1 MLVFSNWEG
10 VNHGKVALKQC
21 VPLPPLSAE
30 KKECTWKFLK
40 GRILRKLLQER
51 WLQPQGC
58 VLRSIMVQILI
69 LQLPDL
75 GLSIFERSMA
85 ESQLLI
91 DEETRRRMCFASLC
105 LIHPDP
111 NGAAF
116 ALFAFLSP
124 WQVWCTGR
132 QGFFSSRRVWD
143 FCHPPDRSLF
153 LDSKYVVTGT
163 DLDLVLPDPADLLYH
178 SVSKSLMEL
187 WFRHSSFQASVCT
200 PASHVHV
207 PELKARGSYLQS
219 DNKGPY
225 WIKDLDVHQISS
237 RVVLCFGHATKKAA
251 KCSNRAKS
259 KRLVFAVVLSAKE
272 FCDTSMLQTTFD
284 YSWSIKEWWHLMEC
298 RPV

>member
-1 MLVFSNWEG
+1 MTSTTRVCVAFNYGSNLDSAASRSWS
-10 VNHGKVALKQC
+10 VNLWAKHGREPTSHRRGWDSSKD
-21 VPLPPLSAE
+21 
-30 KKECTWKFLK
+30 
-40 GRILRKLLQER
+40 
-51 WLQPQGC
+51 
-58 VLRSIMVQILI
+58 VLCI
-69 LQLPDL
+69 
-75 GLSIFERSMA
+75 
-85 ESQLLI
+85 
-91 DEETRRRMCFASLC
+91 SL
-105 LIHPDP
+105 PDP
-111 NGAAF
+111 NGAA
-116 ALFAFLSP
+116 FAFLSP

-132 QGFFSSRRVWD
+132 QGFFSRSRRVWD

-272 FCDTSMLQTTFD
+272 CYDTSMLQTTFD
-284 YSWSIKEWWHLMEC
+284 YSWSMLKYQRVMASDG
-298 RPV
+298 V